1 MPGLDRPKTL
11 TVAVVDHIRDAVLRG
26 ELASGQQLREV
37 PLSQTLETSRGTVRE
52 ALRALQD
59 EGLVKIF
66 PHRGAVVTE
75 LSSSRVGEIFDLRA
89 LLEPHAVALAL
100 ADGPLDA
107 DALRAIR
114 AAFDALCE
122 AVRNED
128 DFEVIHADMDFHGA
142 LAAPCGHELLLEHLG
157 ALRLQTRQ
165 AIFYTKLYASDREGE
180 AEAHAPIIEA
190 VAAGDPGRAADVV
203 RDHIV
208 RAGEQLLAH
217 MEGSKGR

>member
-1 MPGLDRPKTL
+1 MLELDRPKTL
-11 TVAVVDHIRDAVLRG
+11 TDAVVDHIRDAVLRG
-26 ELASGQQLREV
+26 ELAPGQQLREV

-59 EGLVKIF
+59 VGLVKIV

-75 LSSSRVGEIFDLRA
+75 LSSRRVAEVFDLRA
-89 LLEPHAVALAL
+89 LLEPHAVGLAL
-100 ADGPLDA
+100 ADGPLED
-107 DALRAIR
+107 DALSAIR

-122 AVRNED
+122 AVRKED
-128 DFEVIHADMDFHGA
+128 DFDVIHADMDFHGM
-142 LAAPCGHELLLEHLG
+142 LAAPCRHELLLEHLG
-157 ALRLQTRQ
+157 ALRVQTRQ

-180 AEAHAPIIEA
+180 AEAHAPIVAA
-190 VAAGDPGRAADVV
+190 VAAGDASRAAKVV

-217 MEGSKGR
+217 MEGSKSG

>member
-1 MPGLDRPKTL
+1 MLGLDRPKTL
-11 TVAVVDHIRDAVLRG
+11 TDAVVDHIRDAVLRG
-26 ELASGQQLREV
+26 ELAPGQQLREV

-59 EGLVKIF
+59 EGLVKIV

-75 LSSSRVGEIFDLRA
+75 LSSRRVAEIFDLRA
-89 LLEPHAVALAL
+89 LLEPHAVGLAL
-100 ADGPLDA
+100 ADGPLED
-107 DALRAIR
+107 DALSAIR

-122 AVRNED
+122 AVRKED
-128 DFEVIHADMDFHGA
+128 DFEVIHADMDFHGT
-142 LAAPCGHELLLEHLG
+142 LAAPCRHELLLEHLG
-157 ALRLQTRQ
+157 ALRVQTRQ

-180 AEAHAPIIEA
+180 AEAHAPIVAA
-190 VAAGDPGRAADVV
+190 VAAGDASRAADVV

-217 MEGSKGR
+217 MEGSKSG